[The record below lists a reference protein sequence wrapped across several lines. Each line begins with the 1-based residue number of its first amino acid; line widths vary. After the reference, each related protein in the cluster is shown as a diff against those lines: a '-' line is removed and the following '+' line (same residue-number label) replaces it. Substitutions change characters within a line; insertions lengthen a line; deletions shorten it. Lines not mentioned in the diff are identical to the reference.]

1 MSQFDQD
8 EVFSPVD
15 NEPTVQSRLKEL
27 KTTLPEGIAFHL
39 ESVFPK
45 VKGWGW
51 KKAFKTKLQYIKN
64 TQEILEDSLHEGEEV
79 LYISKG
85 TRYSFVEYYFM
96 GIWAMMINHTVF
108 VLTNLRLVMIHS
120 SSKGKPKKTLWMIYY
135 SQIDKFK
142 GTWNGM
148 LNLKLKDGKKL
159 AFTGFPK
166 ADRKTMPV
174 IFQEALDRYRE
185 TGFDPESSQS
195 LENLCTHC
203 KDKVPKHEHDCDN
216 CGATYWKPYELAW
229 RSFIFP
235 SWGDFLMGHTTIAIL
250 EMFGGIM
257 TWTAFV
263 VLLVSGIQNSNP
275 EDIFV
280 AFFVVG
286 IAHGIDAA
294 ITAHIAGKG
303 LHPKKGPSPLE
314 TELPA

>member
-1 MSQFDQD
+1 MTQFEQD

-15 NEPTVQSRLKEL
+15 TQPTVPSRLKEL
-27 KTTLPEGIAFHL
+27 NASLPAGVNFHL

-45 VKGWGW
+45 TTGWGW
-51 KKAFKTKLQYIKN
+51 KKSFKTKLKYIEN
-64 TQEILEDSLHEGEEV
+64 TKEILQESLLEGEEV

-85 TRYSFVEYYFM
+85 TRYSFLEFYFM
-96 GIWAMMINHTVF
+96 GLWAAMINHTVF

-120 SSKGKPKKTLWMIYY
+120 NSKGKPKKTLWMIYY

-159 AFTGFPK
+159 SFTGFPK

-185 TGFDPESSQS
+185 SGFNPGSSQS

-203 KDKVPKHEHDCDN
+203 KDKVPKNEHDCDN
-216 CGATYWKPYELAW
+216 CGATYWKPSELAW

-235 SWGDFLMGHTTIAIL
+235 SWGDFLMGHTTIAFL

-257 TWTAFV
+257 TWSAFV
-263 VLLVSGIQNSNP
+263 VLIVSGIQTNKP
-275 EDIFV
+275 EDIIA
-280 AFFVVG
+280 AFFVIG

-303 LHPKKGPSPLE
+303 LHPKKGPSQFE
-314 TELPA
+314 TETAA